1 MRDPKKTNGD
11 PRIRQ
16 AQNPPYDE
24 DMIALNVENMKGVGI
39 LDGGA
44 TKSVGSH
51 VLSEELIEEWHDF
64 EEAPPTELEET

>member
-24 DMIALNVENMKGVGI
+24 DMIALNARMQHLN
-39 LDGGA
+39 L
-44 TKSVGSH
+44 
-51 VLSEELIEEWHDF
+51 
-64 EEAPPTELEET
+64 